1 MGLVVYQAS
10 VVCVGAVLAVLA
22 ALTFFRNIQVQ
33 RPAIGTFNGRDIVVL
48 FVFIV
53 TLPLLYLTVPHAVLT
68 GFLILTFTSA
78 LAIGYRP
85 VVPRAALW
93 LAIAGLLGVDMALA
107 AVMGQS
113 VGLWQAYW
121 LVNSALIMFAV
132 AAVSNLYIQGGMR
145 LSHVA
150 WFALGLAVYDPVFS
164 FVFPITD
171 QLANRFAGFALDP
184 SMGFRLGPNIQ
195 NIGVGD
201 LLVFTLF
208 VLAAYRG
215 YGRRAAGVAA
225 AAVVLVGCVVP
236 VVLPTLVSGLNS
248 EGGFVL
254 PVQTFFG
261 PVAFLLYL
269 WFRRHGAEAPRW
281 RRAQAAPVRAVP
293 AEITV

>member
-1 MGLVVYQAS
+1 MSLVIYQAT
-10 VVCVGAVLAVLA
+10 VVCIGAVLAVAA
-22 ALTFFRNIQVQ
+22 ALVFFRHVRLQ

-53 TLPLLYLTVPHAVLT
+53 TLPILYLTVPHAVLT
-68 GFLILTFTSA
+68 GFLLLTFISA

-85 VVPRAALW
+85 VVPRAVLW
-93 LAIAGLLGVDMALA
+93 PAIAGLVGADMAVA

-121 LVNSALIMFAV
+121 IVNSMLMMLAV
-132 AAVSNLYIQGGMR
+132 AAVSNLYIQGGMK

-184 SMGFRLGPNIQ
+184 SMGFRFGPHIQ
-195 NIGVGD
+195 NIGIGD

-215 YGRRAAGVAA
+215 YGRRAAVVSA
-225 AAVVLVGCVVP
+225 AAVVLAGGIVP
-236 VVLPTLVSGLNS
+236 IMLPSLVSGLNT
-248 EGGFVL
+248 EGGFVI

-261 PVAFLLYL
+261 PVAFALYA
-269 WFRRHGAEAPRW
+269 WFRRHGAEAPPW
-281 RRAQAAPVRAVP
+281 RPAQGTPVPRAL
-293 AEITV
+293 AEIAA